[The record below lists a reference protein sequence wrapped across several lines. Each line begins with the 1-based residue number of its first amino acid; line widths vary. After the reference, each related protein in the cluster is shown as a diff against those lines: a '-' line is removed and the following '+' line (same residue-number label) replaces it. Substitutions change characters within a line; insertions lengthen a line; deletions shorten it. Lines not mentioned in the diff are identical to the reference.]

1 MEGNSFLHISQTS
14 KFFLS
19 SLIYNPWLGRSPG
32 GGNGNALQYSCLGNP
47 MDRGFWRVTGP
58 QGCRVRH
65 DLATE
70 HEHGHTYTWR
80 DLLEKLAH
88 ATVED
93 EKSCNLLSASWKKN
107 KKVGVIIQSKSEGLT
122 NPEPSS
128 RLKVWESEGRRC
140 KSWSK
145 CKVLRQGMPMS

>member
-1 MEGNSFLHISQTS
+1 MVKNLPANAGDAEDMGSV
-14 KFFLS
+14 
-19 SLIYNPWLGRSPG
+19 PRLGRSPG

-80 DLLEKLAH
+80 DYRNWLMQLWRMRNH
-88 ATVED
+88 AI
-93 EKSCNLLSASWKKN
+93 CCLQAGKN
-107 KKVGVIIQSKSEGLT
+107 KKVGGIIQSKSEGLT

-128 RLKVWESEGRRC
+128 RLKAWESEGRRC

-145 CKVLRQGMPMS
+145 CKGLRRGMPMS